1 MAQFPA
7 LDIWTDAWLA
17 DTGHLPRVD
26 RDIYFHLMILMWRT
40 PNCRVP
46 NDMDWISRKLRCTE
60 NEVQIIQSVAS
71 EFCESD
77 GNWLTQK
84 RLTKE
89 YKAALQRSKYASDN
103 AKRRW
108 DKEKNI
114 SNGIA
119 NTIEPSIALTAT
131 ATITDTVKE
140 RKKDTTYLSKEK
152 RGSRLS
158 DDFLPDAS
166 CHDLADKLL
175 LTNQDCHDALDN
187 FMDYWRAVPGAKGLK
202 LDWNLTFKNQLRHVA
217 KIKGKPNG
225 KNNTNTI
232 KGGFDIIDAA
242 FEQAR
247 LRQSGIRETDGSENS
262 QDIPRLLKITP

>member
-46 NDMDWISRKLRCTE
+46 NDMDWISRKLRCAPDE
-60 NEVQIIQSVAS
+60 LGILNAVAS

-84 RLTKE
+84 RLLKE
-89 YKAALQRSKYASDN
+89 YRYAIERSRKQSDRAKSRWNKDKDISRGN
-103 AKRRW
+103 A
-108 DKEKNI
+108 DTHGHGN
-114 SNGIA
+114 A
-119 NTIEPSIALTAT
+119 PT

-140 RKKDTTYLSKEK
+140 ERKNLKVLSKEK
-152 RGSRLS
+152 RGSRI
-158 DDFLPDAS
+158 PDNFEPDES
-166 CHDLADKLL
+166 CHLLAEKLL
-175 LTNQDCHDALDN
+175 LTNQDCQGALEN
-187 FMDYWRAVPGAKGLK
+187 FIDYWRAVPGAKGVK
-202 LDWNLTFKNQLRHVA
+202 LDWQATFRNQLRHVS
-217 KIKGKPNG
+217 KQKGKPNG
-225 KNNTNTI
+225 KGSANTI
-232 KGGFDIIDAA
+232 AGGFNLIDAA

-247 LRQSGIRETDGSENS
+247 LRQHGIREGDGAKNT
-262 QDIPRLLKITP
+262 QDIPRLLKISP